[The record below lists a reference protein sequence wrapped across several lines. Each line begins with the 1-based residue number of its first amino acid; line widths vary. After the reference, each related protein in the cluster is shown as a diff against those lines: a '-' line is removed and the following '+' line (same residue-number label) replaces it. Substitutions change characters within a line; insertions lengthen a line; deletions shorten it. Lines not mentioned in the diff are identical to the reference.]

1 MLNHPAEIRRTS
13 ALEIVMSR
21 AFSWSQLASATVGCL
36 LATGTAYAADPG
48 AIAVIATDSPRP
60 RVGLVLAGG
69 GAKGGAHVGVL
80 KVLEELHVPIDC
92 IAGTSMGA
100 LVGGGYA
107 SGIPAKGLE
116 EFVTG
121 IDWKAVVGGV
131 GKRDLQTIEQKRAG
145 VTYSND
151 IELGLKDRRVQLP
164 AGIVNTSSIEDL
176 LRTYVARART
186 QTDFDKLPIPYRA
199 VATDMI
205 TGSMVVID
213 SGDLA
218 TAMRASMAIPG
229 AFAPV
234 ETDKYVLS
242 DGGMVRNIPVDV
254 ARNLCADVVIVVNLV
269 EEEVKREKLKTAT
282 ALIGRSTDVMIV
294 ANENLQLDSLTD
306 KDIRIDVIMGD
317 ITTADFERVP
327 ETIPLGETAARAVAD
342 KLARL
347 AVPAAE
353 YQAWRTAVTSGQSIE
368 VKLAAVKFEGLQRVN
383 PEYLETRAEVHAG
396 DTVDSAKISAE
407 AQRMSALQEFES
419 VSYTLSGDPANP
431 TLEWWPKEKSYGP
444 NYLKFDLGLYG
455 SEGGD
460 IGFVIYGKHTRTW
473 LNSLGAEW
481 RNEVQLGYYNNLS
494 TSLYQPLDVAQRF
507 FVEPR
512 AFYVRSWEDVFL
524 DNERL
529 ATYKFSDLGAN
540 IDLGANLGD
549 DAQIR
554 VGYLYTKRKTDVDT
568 GSALLPQGDRTDAGL
583 TVSATYDSRDT
594 AFNPTRGLA
603 AALEYMN
610 ADDSLGGDM
619 DWQRAELGLGLA
631 VPVRKDVVWVT
642 LAGGSDLDTDLPLDR
657 TFMLGGPGSF
667 PGFELGELR
676 VTDYWTASGSYL
688 WKIKDIMSIRGQA
701 LYAGIRLTGGQTFG
715 RLEEY
720 VDPGFDEDDMIY
732 GGSLYIAGRT
742 QAGPLTVG
750 LATTSANSWS
760 LWIAVGRPI
769 GNGTILERGIFR

>member
-1 MLNHPAEIRRTS
+1 
-13 ALEIVMSR
+13 V
-21 AFSWSQLASATVGCL
+21 
-36 LATGTAYAADPG
+36 TA
-48 AIAVIATDSPRP
+48 
-60 RVGLVLAGG
+60 
-69 GAKGGAHVGVL
+69 
-80 KVLEELHVPIDC
+80 
-92 IAGTSMGA
+92 
-100 LVGGGYA
+100 
-107 SGIPAKGLE
+107 
-116 EFVTG
+116 
-121 IDWKAVVGGV
+121 
-131 GKRDLQTIEQKRAG
+131 
-145 VTYSND
+145 
-151 IELGLKDRRVQLP
+151 
-164 AGIVNTSSIEDL
+164 
-176 LRTYVARART
+176 
-186 QTDFDKLPIPYRA
+186 
-199 VATDMI
+199 
-205 TGSMVVID
+205 
-213 SGDLA
+213 
-218 TAMRASMAIPG
+218 
-229 AFAPV
+229 
-234 ETDKYVLS
+234 
-242 DGGMVRNIPVDV
+242 
-254 ARNLCADVVIVVNLV
+254 
-269 EEEVKREKLKTAT
+269 
-282 ALIGRSTDVMIV
+282 
-294 ANENLQLDSLTD
+294 
-306 KDIRIDVIMGD
+306 
-317 ITTADFERVP
+317 
-327 ETIPLGETAARAVAD
+327 
-342 KLARL
+342 
-347 AVPAAE
+347 
-353 YQAWRTAVTSGQSIE
+353 GQSIE
-368 VKLAAVKFEGLQRVN
+368 VKLADVKFEGLQRVN

-481 RNEVQLGYYNNLS
+481 RNEVQIGYYNNLS
-494 TSLYQPLDVAQRF
+494 TSFYQPLDVAQRF

-529 ATYKFSDLGAN
+529 ATYKFSDAGAN

-549 DAQIR
+549 DAQVR
-554 VGYLYTKRKTDVDT
+554 VGYLYTKRNTDVET
-568 GSALLPQGDRTDAGL
+568 GSTLLPEDERTDAGL

-610 ADDSLGGDM
+610 ADESLGGDM

-631 VPVRKDVVWVT
+631 LPVRKDLVWVT

-701 LYAGIRLTGGQTFG
+701 LYAGIRLTAGQTYG

-732 GGSLYIAGRT
+732 GGSLYLAGRT

-750 LATTSANSWS
+750 VATTSADSWS

>member
-1 MLNHPAEIRRTS
+1 MPRLFTGPR
-13 ALEIVMSR
+13 V
-21 AFSWSQLASATVGCL
+21 ASGVAGCL
-36 LATGTAYAADPG
+36 LACGSAYAAGPADAAQVASEAG
-48 AIAVIATDSPRP
+48 ARP

-80 KVLEELHVPIDC
+80 KVLEEMHVPIDC

-121 IDWKAVVGGV
+121 IDWKSVVGGV
-131 GKRDLQTIEQKRAG
+131 GRRDLQTMEQKRAG

-151 IELGLKDRRVQLP
+151 IELGLQEGRVVLP

-176 LRTYVARART
+176 LRTYVARARA

-205 TGSMVVID
+205 SGGMVVID

-234 ETDKYVLS
+234 ETEKYVLS

-269 EEEVKREKLKTAT
+269 EEEVKREKLRTAT
-282 ALIGRSTDVMIV
+282 QLLGRSTDVMIV
-294 ANENLQLDSLTD
+294 ANENLQLESLTD
-306 KDIRIDVIMGD
+306 RDVRIDVIMGD

-327 ETIPLGETAARAVAD
+327 ETVPLGEKAARLVAD

-347 AVPAAE
+347 AVPAAQ
-353 YQAWRTAVTSGQSIE
+353 YQAWRTRVTEGQEIE
-368 VKLAAVKFEGLQRVN
+368 ARLADVKYVGLERVN
-383 PEYLETRAEVHAG
+383 PEYLASRAQVKTG
-396 DTVDSAKISAE
+396 DVVDTAKISAE
-407 AQRMSALQEFES
+407 AQRTSALQEFES
-419 VSYTLSGDPANP
+419 VSYTLTGDPANP
-431 TLEWWPKEKSYGP
+431 TLEWLPKEKAYGP
-444 NYLKFDLGLYG
+444 SYLKFDLGLYG
-455 SEGGD
+455 TADGD
-460 IGFVIYGKHTRTW
+460 LGFVVYGKHTRTW

-481 RNEVQLGYYNNLS
+481 RNEVQLGYYNNVS
-494 TSLYQPLDVAQRF
+494 TSFYQPLDVAQRF

-512 AFYVRSWEDVFL
+512 AFFTRSWEDVFL

-529 ATYKFSDLGAN
+529 SRYRFTDFGGAL
-540 IDLGANLGD
+540 DFGTNLGN
-549 DAQIR
+549 DAQVR
-554 VGYLYTKRKTDVDT
+554 LGYLFTKRDATVET
-568 GSALLPQGDRTDAGL
+568 GSLLLPEDNRNDAGL
-583 TVSATYDSRDT
+583 TANVTFDSRDT
-594 AFNPTRGLA
+594 AFNPTRGIA
-603 AALEYMN
+603 AAVEYLY
-610 ADDSLGGDM
+610 ADESFGGEL
-619 DWQRAELGLGLA
+619 DWQRLEAGIGMA
-631 VPVRKDVVWVT
+631 VPVRNDVVWVT
-642 LAGGSDLDTDLPLDR
+642 LAGGSDLGSDLPLDR

-688 WKIKDIMSIRGQA
+688 WKVKDIMTLRGQA
-701 LYAGIRLTGGQTFG
+701 LYAGLRLEAGQTWG
-715 RLEEY
+715 RLETLIPTDTPLGDL
-720 VDPGFDEDDMIY
+720 VPGDFDQDELIY
-732 GGSLYIAGRT
+732 GGSIYLTGRT

-750 LATTSANSWS
+750 FGRTSTDSWS
-760 LWIAVGRPI
+760 LWIAVGRPV
-769 GNGTILERGIFR
+769 GHGTILERGIFR

>member
-1 MLNHPAEIRRTS
+1 MRFKTS
-13 ALEIVMSR
+13 CSG
-21 AFSWSQLASATVGCL
+21 LAGLVAGCL
-36 LATGTAYAADPG
+36 FTCVTGLAADADSAQPS
-48 AIAVIATDSPRP
+48 AIAGTDRP

-80 KVLEELHVPIDC
+80 KVLEEMRVPIDC

-107 SGIPAKGLE
+107 SGIPAQGLE

-131 GKRDLQTIEQKRAG
+131 GRRELQTIEQKRAG

-151 IELGLKDRRVQLP
+151 IEVGLTDGRIQLP

-176 LRTYVARART
+176 LRTYVARARA

-205 TGSMVVID
+205 SGRMVVID

-234 ETDKYVLS
+234 ETEEHVLS

-254 ARNLCADVVIVVNLV
+254 ARDLCADVVIVVNLV

-282 ALIGRSTDVMIV
+282 QLLGRSTDVMIV
-294 ANENLQLDSLTD
+294 ANENLQLESLTD

-327 ETIPLGETAARAVAD
+327 ETIPLGEKATRGMAD
-342 KLARL
+342 SLSRL
-347 AVPAAE
+347 AVPAE
-353 YQAWRTAVTSGQSIE
+353 QYLAWRNSVTAGQSLE
-368 VKLAAVKFEGLQRVN
+368 VRLADVQYMGLERVN
-383 PEYLETRAEVHAG
+383 PEYLKSRAEVNPG
-396 DTVDSAKISAE
+396 DTVDTAKISGE
-407 AQRMSALQEFES
+407 AQRMSVLQEFES
-419 VSYTLSGDPANP
+419 VSYTVTGDPRNP
-431 TLEWWPKEKSYGP
+431 TLEWWPKEKALGP

-481 RNEVQLGYYNNLS
+481 RNEVQLGYYNNVS
-494 TSLYQPLDVAQRF
+494 TSWYQPLDVAQRF
-507 FVEPR
+507 FVEPK
-512 AFYVRSWEDVFL
+512 AFWIRSWNDLFL
-524 DNERL
+524 DDERL
-529 ATYKFSDLGAN
+529 ATYRFSDWGGT
-540 IDLGANLGD
+540 IDLGANVTD
-549 DAQIR
+549 DAQLRI
-554 VGYLYTKRKTDVDT
+554 GYLYTRRKTEVDT
-568 GSALLPQGDRTDAGL
+568 GSVLLPENERDDAGI
-583 TVSATYDSRDT
+583 TATATFDSRDT
-594 AFNPTRGLA
+594 AFNPTRGIA
-603 AALEYMN
+603 AALEYVY
-610 ADDSLGGDM
+610 ADDSLGGEL
-619 DWQRAELGLGLA
+619 DWERIEAGVGLA
-631 VPVRKDVVWVT
+631 LPVRKDVVWLT
-642 LAGGSDLDTDLPLDR
+642 MAGGSELGSDLPLDR
-657 TFMLGGPGSF
+657 TFLLGGPGSF

-676 VTDYWTASGSYL
+676 ATEYWTASGSYL
-688 WKIKDIMSIRGQA
+688 WKVKDLMRIRGQA
-701 LYAGIRLTGGQTFG
+701 LYAGIRLTAGQTSG
-715 RLEEY
+715 RLEEF
-720 VDPGFDEDDMIY
+720 VLQDFDEEDTIY
-732 GGSLYIAGRT
+732 SGSLILTGRT

-750 LATTSANSWS
+750 VGATSTDSWS
-760 LWIAVGRPI
+760 LWIAVGRPV

>member
-1 MLNHPAEIRRTS
+1 MSHRF
-13 ALEIVMSR
+13 ALRQFALGCACLLLACS
-21 AFSWSQLASATVGCL
+21 ASAVAGEE
-36 LATGTAYAADPG
+36 ASSASDAA
-48 AIAVIATDSPRP
+48 PRP

-107 SGIPAKGLE
+107 SGIPARGLE

-121 IDWKAVVGGV
+121 IDWKSVVGGV
-131 GKRDLQTIEQKRAG
+131 GRRDLQTIEQKRAG

-151 IELGLKDRRVQLP
+151 LEMGLKGGRVQLP

-176 LRTYVARART
+176 LRTYVARARA

-199 VATDMI
+199 VATDMLS
-205 TGSMVVID
+205 GNMVVLD
-213 SGDLA
+213 RGDLA

-254 ARNLCADVVIVVNLV
+254 ARKLCADVVIVVNLV
-269 EEEVKREKLKTAT
+269 EEEIKRKQLQTAT
-282 ALIGRSTDVMIV
+282 QLLLRSSDVGIM
-294 ANENLQLDSLTD
+294 ANENLQLESLTEQ
-306 KDIRIDVIMGD
+306 DIRIDVLMGD

-342 KLARL
+342 KLVRL
-347 AVPAAE
+347 AVPAAQ
-353 YQAWRTAVTSGQSIE
+353 YQAWRSAVTERQGIE
-368 VKLAAVKFEGLQRVN
+368 AQLAAVKFQGLQRVN
-383 PEYLETRAEVHAG
+383 PQYLETRAEVRAG
-396 DTVDSAKISAE
+396 DTVDTAKISAE
-407 AQRMSALQEFES
+407 AQRMSALQEFDS
-419 VSYTLSGDPANP
+419 VSYTLTGDPANP
-431 TLEWWPKEKSYGP
+431 TLEWWPREKAYGP
-444 NYLKFDLGLYG
+444 NYLKIDLGLYG
-455 SEGGD
+455 SEDGD
-460 IGFVIYGKHTRTW
+460 LGFVVYGKHTRTW

-481 RNEVQLGYYNNLS
+481 RNELQLGYYSQLTS
-494 TSLYQPLDVAQRF
+494 SLYQPLDVAQRF

-512 AFYVRSWEDVFL
+512 VTWARSWEDLFL
-524 DNERL
+524 DGERL
-529 ATYKFSDLGAN
+529 ATYRFSDWGGEL
-540 IDLGANLGD
+540 DLGVNLGD
-549 DAQIR
+549 NAQLR
-554 VGYLYTKRKTDVDT
+554 AGYLYTRRRASVET
-568 GSALLPQGDRTDAGL
+568 GSPLLPAADRNDAGL
-583 TVSATYDSRDT
+583 TVTATFDSRDT
-594 AFNPTRGLA
+594 PFNPTRGA
-603 AALEYMN
+603 AVALEYFQS
-610 ADDSLGGDM
+610 DDALGGDR
-619 DWQRAELGLGLA
+619 DWQRLELGAGLA
-631 VPVRKDVVWVT
+631 LPVRNDIVWVT
-642 LAGGSDLDTDLPLDR
+642 LAGGSDLDTDLPADR

-676 VTDYWTASGSYL
+676 VSDYWTASGSYL

-701 LYAGIRLTGGQTFG
+701 LYAGVRLEAGQTFG
-715 RLEEY
+715 SLEEALL
-720 VDPGFDEDDMIY
+720 PGFEEDELIY
-732 GGSLYIAGRT
+732 GGSLYVAGRT

-750 LATTSANSWS
+750 LGGTSRDSWA

>member
-1 MLNHPAEIRRTS
+1 MPVGPIASRVVPA
-13 ALEIVMSR
+13 V
-21 AFSWSQLASATVGCL
+21 VGCL
-36 LATGTAYAADPG
+36 LSCSSVLAGG
-48 AIAVIATDSPRP
+48 IASLEASASAPQRP

-80 KVLEELHVPIDC
+80 KVLEEMHVPIDC

-121 IDWKAVVGGV
+121 IDWKSVVGGV

-151 IELGLKDRRVQLP
+151 IEMGLKDGAIQLP

-176 LRTYVARART
+176 LRTYVARARA
-186 QTDFDKLPIPYRA
+186 QTDFDKLPIPFRA
-199 VATDMI
+199 VATDMVS
-205 TGSMVVID
+205 GRMVVLD

-254 ARNLCADVVIVVNLV
+254 ARELCADVVIVVNLV
-269 EEEVKREKLKTAT
+269 EEEVKREKLKTA
-282 ALIGRSTDVMIV
+282 LQLMGRSTDVMIV
-294 ANENLQLDSLTD
+294 ANENLQLESVTD

-327 ETIPLGETAARAVAD
+327 DTIPLGEKAARGMAD
-342 KLARL
+342 RLASL
-347 AVPAAE
+347 AVPATR
-353 YQAWRTAVTSGQSIE
+353 YQAWRDGVTAGQGIE
-368 VKLAAVKFEGLQRVN
+368 ARLADVKYEGMDRVN
-383 PEYLETRAEVHAG
+383 PEYLKSRAEMKPG
-396 DTVDSAKISAE
+396 DTVDTAKISDE
-407 AQRMSALQEFES
+407 AHRMSALQEFES
-419 VSYTLSGDPANP
+419 VSYTLTGDPKNP
-431 TLEWWPKEKSYGP
+431 TLEWWPKEKAFGP
-444 NYLKFDLGLYG
+444 DYLKFDLGLYG

-473 LNSLGAEW
+473 MNSLGAEW
-481 RNEVQLGYYNNLS
+481 RNEVQLGYYNNVS
-494 TSLYQPLDVAQRF
+494 TSWYQPLDVAQRF
-507 FVEPR
+507 FVEPK
-512 AFYVRSWEDVFL
+512 AFWIRSWNDLFL

-529 ATYKFSDLGAN
+529 ATYRFSDWGGAV
-540 IDLGANLGD
+540 DVGANLSD
-549 DAQIR
+549 DAQVR
-554 VGYLYTKRKTDVDT
+554 VGYLYTKRRTEVDT
-568 GSALLPQGDRTDAGL
+568 GSPILPENDRNDAGI
-583 TVSATYDSRDT
+583 TATATFDSRDT
-594 AFNPTRGLA
+594 AFNPTRGIA
-603 AALEYMN
+603 AALEYIY
-610 ADDSLGGDM
+610 ADDSLGGDS
-619 DWQRAELGLGLA
+619 DWERIEAGAGLA
-631 VPVRKDVVWVT
+631 LPVRKDVVWVT
-642 LAGGSDLDTDLPLDR
+642 LAGGSDLGSDLPLDR
-657 TFMLGGPGSF
+657 SFMLGGPGSF

-688 WKIKDIMSIRGQA
+688 WKVKDLMRIRGQA
-701 LYAGIRLTGGQTFG
+701 LYAGLRLTAGQTSG

-720 VDPGFDEDDMIY
+720 VLQGFDDDDTIY
-732 GGSLYIAGRT
+732 GGSLILTGRT

-750 LATTSANSWS
+750 VGATSNDSWS
-760 LWIAVGRPI
+760 LWIAVGRPV